1 MLSDVISYFRA
12 CYQADNRALHL
23 SNFFSGKTENHL
35 LLSEADLISGSLPKV
50 SVDPD
55 WATDTQKNLRI
66 YTKEKALFCCSLFML
81 GHISVAEK
89 PRKLCAPLYLHPA
102 QLVEKEGEFYV
113 SINVDQP
120 IINQA
125 AIPSSGTE
133 AYDKLVEQLPMGFI
147 DFGFCGEVQR
157 LLHEVLPHLDT
168 QELLLFPS
176 LHNKSAINRCYR
188 KLPSP
193 ESCSLVPASGLCV
206 VRKSTTTLGVLS
218 ELKEIAQTDAW
229 SPPLRTLF
237 SFPTSS
243 KPLPPTAPWVPV
255 TLSQA
260 QEKVFQ
266 SSNAHHQTLVI
277 GPPGTGKSFT
287 IAALAVD
294 YLGRGKSVLIASSN
308 NQAVDVIADKIEKDF
323 DLPDVVVR
331 GGRQDYKKLLKKRLQ
346 AILSGVGVEQ
356 VSLETLRQC
365 QEKANSLSRNV
376 HRLEKKIT
384 QRERA
389 ELQRGAW
396 LAQQKTSWLTR
407 WREAYVRWRI
417 AKTDSYYALLAELED
432 ARQQR
437 EQIIRK
443 YLVLKFHDQL
453 AVTLH
458 THRSELQSFLQALR
472 ARTAQRKESLFE
484 STNLRR
490 LQRAFPIWLSSLS
503 DVSSVLPLEKEL
515 FDLVIIDEATQCD
528 IASTL
533 PVLQRGKR
541 AIVVGDPQQLRHV
554 SFLSQ
559 ARQRHLQNEYKLT
572 EKEYGTLDFR
582 ERSLLDKVQESVQD
596 QSQIIFLDEHYRS
609 APSIISFSNQAFY
622 RGALRIMTATPH
634 TNRQQK
640 VIVHRC
646 EGERTKAGYNRT
658 EADAILQQ
666 VDRLIREEALQEAV
680 TCQSIGILS
689 PFREQVDYLQK
700 QIQKTYPLDIIDR
713 HQLLIGTAHSFQGE
727 ERDVM
732 FISLTLGTEDH
743 PAAFRYLNQPDV
755 FNVSI
760 TRARSQQHV
769 FTSLD
774 ASQLKPDL
782 VRRYLEA
789 ISQARTPVLPQK
801 IKDAFLD
808 EITEAVKELGI
819 TEIHR
824 AYPIAG
830 IEIDLLVTHAQHTY
844 CIDAVGY
851 PGDFAESFS
860 IERYKILHRVGLT
873 TFPVAYSSWRLQ
885 RAQTVSELT
894 SFLGIN

>member
-1 MLSDVISYFRA
+1 
-12 CYQADNRALHL
+12 
-23 SNFFSGKTENHL
+23 
-35 LLSEADLISGSLPKV
+35 
-50 SVDPD
+50 
-55 WATDTQKNLRI
+55 
-66 YTKEKALFCCSLFML
+66 ML
-81 GHISVAEK
+81 GHVSVAEK

-102 QLVEKEGEFYV
+102 QLAEKEGEFYV
-113 SINVDQP
+113 SINIDQP

-125 AIPSSGTE
+125 AIPSSGME

-176 LHNKSAINRCYR
+176 LHNKSAINQRYR

-229 SPPLRTLF
+229 SPPLRALF
-237 SFPTSS
+237 SFPTSP

-260 QEKVFQ
+260 QEK
-266 SSNAHHQTLVI
+266 
-277 GPPGTGKSFT
+277 
-287 IAALAVD
+287 
-294 YLGRGKSVLIASSN
+294 
-308 NQAVDVIADKIEKDF
+308 
-323 DLPDVVVR
+323 
-331 GGRQDYKKLLKKRLQ
+331 
-346 AILSGVGVEQ
+346 
-356 VSLETLRQC
+356 LRQYR
-365 QEKANSLSRNV
+365 EKANLLSRTV
-376 HRLEKKIT
+376 HRLEKRIT
-384 QRERA
+384 KRERM
-389 ELQRGAW
+389 ELRRGAG

-407 WREAYVRWRI
+407 WREAYARWRI
-417 AKTDSYYALLAELED
+417 AKADSYYALLVELED

-437 EQIIRK
+437 EQIVRK

-484 STNLRR
+484 STNLRQ

-503 DVSSVLPLEKEL
+503 DVSGVLPLEKEL

-646 EGERTKAGYNRT
+646 EGERTKAGYNQT

-666 VDRLIREEALQEAV
+666 VDQLIREEALQEAV

-732 FISLTLGTEDH
+732 FISLTLGAEDH